1 MLSPIFTRATL
12 LVTLLLSLL
21 TASISAQ
28 DKSFP
33 IAVVNLDKV
42 FNGYKKHAA
51 RLQPIRESAKELDEA
66 VQIRQVEMETTANQL
81 RKAMP
86 GSPDQLRLQQQL
98 IKLQNDLRIFLET
111 ERQKLQK
118 SEVSALIATQKDV
131 DEQIKKTSKE
141 RGFKL
146 VLRQYPPPEVNQ
158 PLQEVVKNLNRDV
171 VYYEDAL
178 DITDE
183 VLEALNEIKPNG
195 T

>member
-1 MLSPIFTRATL
+1 MSIPFFARATL
-12 LVTLLLSLL
+12 LASLFL
-21 TASISAQ
+21 GLPAAVGAQ

-42 FNGYKKHAA
+42 FNGYKKHAE
-51 RLQPIRESAKELDEA
+51 RLQPIREGAKELDEA

-118 SEVSALIATQKDV
+118 REVSALIATQKDV
-131 DEQIKKTSKE
+131 DDQIKKTSKE

-146 VLRQYPPPEVNQ
+146 VLRRYPLPEENQ

-171 VYYEDAL
+171 VYHEEGL

-183 VLEALNEIKPNG
+183 VLSALNETKPNG